1 MSDARP
7 ASARADAT
15 LPLNAQL
22 PQTTLGVTSEGFQ
35 DALTTAIFGGGMLPP
50 NPGGVEAAYRKQDKA
65 LRKAAA
71 ARKGQGKGGQ
81 DGTQAAAGGTS
92 FKYLD
97 PMGALERG
105 SWGAETLLNECMRHA
120 DRSKEYILTA
130 PPPPPSAPAH
140 QSPTVL
146 HQSFTAR
153 RLPAPDARQV
163 VPLHGA
169 AGRGGGRHRGAVDR
183 RAFHA
188 GATAAAVRCSAAGS
202 ACDLSVL
209 CIQSGCLSTL
219 GRGNSLGVQADA
231 EQHQAHSP
239 MLSASNDRPRPC
251 HRHRR

>member
-1 MSDARP
+1 MPVFPHYCAPSCRRRERAQLLMSDARP

-130 PPPPPSAPAH
+130 PPPPPPICPCPSISHCPPPIFHCPQTSSA
-140 QSPTVL
+140 
-146 HQSFTAR
+146 
-153 RLPAPDARQV
+153 
-163 VPLHGA
+163 
-169 AGRGGGRHRGAVDR
+169 
-183 RAFHA
+183 
-188 GATAAAVRCSAAGS
+188 
-202 ACDLSVL
+202 
-209 CIQSGCLSTL
+209 
-219 GRGNSLGVQADA
+219 
-231 EQHQAHSP
+231 
-239 MLSASNDRPRPC
+239 
-251 HRHRR
+251 